1 MADIDMD
8 ELYAEGD
15 AAVQQQEDV
24 SAAAEPADAE
34 EADGPL
40 SHEQL
45 LEQLRCGT
53 VLDCVGDLPQSS
65 PSRNGLCGLW

>member
-8 ELYAEGD
+8 DLYAEGD
-15 AAVQQQEDV
+15 AAMQQQEDQP
-24 SAAAEPADAE
+24 AAAQQPADADD
-34 EADGPL
+34 ADGPL

-53 VLDCVGDLPQSS
+53 VLDCVVICSS
-65 PSRNGLCGLW
+65 SSSGMCGMW